1 MKGIV
6 SPTLIFKLS
15 HSAFSH
21 LHPTYPCSHLLL
33 LHSTA
38 GDDVYRRRSDG
49 SSALSSSS
57 PSSFS
62 SSSLSRRNYDDENR
76 NVKITVW
83 WDFENCSIPVG
94 VNVHRVSNRI
104 TWAIRSCGI
113 KGPVTITAFGD
124 VAQLSRATQEAL
136 TSTGVCLSHV
146 PCSGKNSSDRSFM
159 ADIVYWVYQNPPPA
173 HFFLISGDKDF
184 ANILHRLR
192 MSNYNILLASTDTAS
207 AVLCSAA
214 TIMWPWNGLVRGE
227 NVTVRHFNHPPDG
240 LYGSWY
246 GHYKGVLDDPFAD
259 TDHPT
264 TSQPEESME
273 SISESKPRP
282 VPRVVVN
289 AIRQIL
295 HSYPE
300 GISLTELRSEL
311 KRNNITMDKDFFGY
325 KKFSLFLASL
335 NLLKFI
341 PPLSGDR
348 HPLVVG
354 TLKKG
359 VEQTDI
365 RARSTKEVYTNGIY
379 KDNGFTR
386 KGDLLM
392 EKASISTEPSSRHKD
407 SKLDA
412 NSSASILSKVDD
424 PLVDLEAHKVSS
436 VPQPNILDPSDN
448 SLQRD
453 SIEATDG
460 FLKKLWK
467 TLTGHRVGSV
477 HKKDDNSLVV
487 DSSRHEDSSKNA
499 PSMRIPDNSKQI
511 KPKDE
516 AVDLNN
522 LLFEKESS
530 EIHSL
535 GSEKSV
541 AKDNDT
547 WPSEKS
553 DYVHEQRVGLF
564 GRIVRWSKFLIYGAN
579 GQDDHSDSSDKV
591 HQIHELF
598 SKTHFWDELESF
610 LLDPKSCH
618 LILKSRTREQLLR
631 RLQNEG
637 PPSLKE
643 LDYKDLCHLGDIL
656 LWEKKWLEESAS
668 HKFPFKL
675 VITPKK
681 KSVTSQPFHS
691 NGLSSLFPGKTKS
704 NLQKQQDQE
713 KQEQNLVSMGMS
725 QNGTSPPCNFSELRF
740 WFQKTF
746 GSTGNV
752 EPDEFLKLFENKF
765 NTKLFSSSYGYPNIQ
780 NLIAA
785 CSTGT
790 NNASGKTSGPPSRDE
805 ILSDCRKLLKELLE
819 KNPTGFNIS
828 NFQPEFVR
836 KYNYILDYQT
846 LGYPKLLNLLQIM
859 ASIRIENSYIRPSEI
874 LHSEPKELKED
885 SKDEDD
891 KGKEAL
897 MENSQFDDSSWDE
910 LGPLSSYPRNENGKE
925 YRPVSL
931 SDDEYSDSEEE
942 DIHLRSDRSGNSQ
955 QSLEDSSLLLKILD
969 SWDSSKEGKDQF
981 RRESDGKEKH
991 RDINGL
997 VDCSRNTYQKKP
1009 SNIGT
1014 GSLQNLKSTK
1024 SSSFVTQVADDRE
1037 SFAERILGEVKKAG
1051 DLRLKG

>member
-1 MKGIV
+1 MFLV
-6 SPTLIFKLS
+6 
-15 HSAFSH
+15 
-21 LHPTYPCSHLLL
+21 
-33 LHSTA
+33 
-38 GDDVYRRRSDG
+38 
-49 SSALSSSS
+49 
-57 PSSFS
+57 
-62 SSSLSRRNYDDENR
+62 
-76 NVKITVW
+76 
-83 WDFENCSIPVG
+83 VG
-94 VNVHRVSNRI
+94 
-104 TWAIRSCGI
+104 
-113 KGPVTITAFGD
+113 
-124 VAQLSRATQEAL
+124 
-136 TSTGVCLSHV
+136 
-146 PCSGKNSSDRSFM
+146 GKNSSDRSFM

-365 RARSTKEVYTNGIY
+365 RARSIKEVYTNGIY

-392 EKASISTEPSSRHKD
+392 EKTSISTESASRHKD

-412 NSSASILSKVDD
+412 NSSASILSKLDD
-424 PLVDLEAHKVSS
+424 PVVDLEAHKVAS

-453 SIEATDG
+453 SIEAKEG

-487 DSSRHEDSSKNA
+487 DSSRHEDSSTNA
-499 PSMRIPDNSKQI
+499 PSMQIPDNSKQI

-522 LLFEKESS
+522 LVFEKESS

-535 GSEKSV
+535 GAEKSV
-541 AKDNDT
+541 GKDNDT

-553 DYVHEQRVGLF
+553 EYVHEQRVGLF

-579 GQDDHSDSSDKV
+579 GQDDQSGSSDKV
-591 HQIHELF
+591 HQIDVACRSGKARPFSSSHSAAHELF

-618 LILKSRTREQLLR
+618 LILKSKTREQLLR

-643 LDYKDLCHLGDIL
+643 LDYNDLCHLGGIL

-713 KQEQNLVSMGMS
+713 KEEQQNLVSMGMS
-725 QNGTSPPCNFSELRF
+725 QNGTSPPCNLTELRL

-746 GSTGNV
+746 GSSGRV
-752 EPDEFLKLFENKF
+752 EPEEFLKLFENKF
-765 NTKLFSSSYGYPNIQ
+765 NTKLCSSSYGYSNIQ
-780 NLIAA
+780 SLIAA
-785 CSTGT
+785 CSAGT
-790 NNASGKTSGPPSRDE
+790 NNASGKTSGPSSRDE

-819 KNPTGFNIS
+819 KNPTGFNVS

-846 LGYPKLLNLLQIM
+846 LGYPKLMNLLQIM
-859 ASIRIENSYIRPSEI
+859 PGIRIENSSIRPSEI
-874 LHSEPKELKED
+874 LHSEPKEVKED

-897 MENSQFDDSSWDE
+897 MENSQFDDSAWDE
-910 LGPLSSYPRNENGKE
+910 LGPLSNYPNKE

-931 SDDEYSDSEEE
+931 SDDEYTDSEE
-942 DIHLRSDRSGNSQ
+942 DISLPSDRSGNSQ

-997 VDCSRNTYQKKP
+997 VDCSINAYQKKP

-1014 GSLQNLKSTK
+1014 VSLQNLKSRTTSK
-1024 SSSFVTQVADDRE
+1024 SYSFVTQEASDDRE